1 MQMKKIEG
9 ITTICNY
16 MDNVN
21 FRMLERIEKDL
32 ASKTLELMERKKLKP
47 NNYKIE
53 IKAEDDGRVDF
64 SIIENSKKII
74 DCERA
79 NSATIEKIEA
89 LFGQREREVAENKNI
104 FELFQETVAK
114 NFEALK
120 NYNSTVPFI
129 NSNNETIGII
139 KGGKVPTLVL
149 DKEKIN
155 TIKELQNNNA
165 DNSIAAKL
173 VEFSEKQILTE
184 NPVLKFDITSN
195 EIQSET
201 VRNDEGFGIIKIN
214 NQMFENNAN
223 WKKYCFRSL

>member
-32 ASKTLELMERKKLKP
+32 ASRTLELMERKKLKP
-47 NNYKIE
+47 NDYKIE
-53 IKAEDDGRVDF
+53 IKAENNGKVDF

-74 DCERA
+74 ECENA
-79 NSATIEKIEA
+79 NSTTIERIEA
-89 LFGQREREVAENKNI
+89 LFGQREREITENKNI

-114 NFEALK
+114 NFDALK
-120 NYNSTVPFI
+120 NYNSTIPFS

-139 KGGKVPTLVL
+139 KGGKIPTLVL

-155 TIKELQNNNA
+155 TIKELQNNES

-184 NPVLKFDITSN
+184 NPVLNFDITSN

-214 NQMFENNAN
+214 NQMFENEASGKNIV
-223 WKKYCFRSL
+223 LDL

>member
-1 MQMKKIEG
+1 MKNIISYDES
-9 ITTICNY
+9 
-16 MDNVN
+16 
-21 FRMLERIEKDL
+21 LE
-32 ASKTLELMERKKLKP
+32 
-47 NNYKIE
+47 
-53 IKAEDDGRVDF
+53 F
-64 SIIENSKKII
+64 
-74 DCERA
+74 
-79 NSATIEKIEA
+79 
-89 LFGQREREVAENKNI
+89 KNI
-104 FELFQETVAK
+104 FELFQKTVAK

-155 TIKELQNNNA
+155 TIKELQNNNT
-165 DNSIAAKL
+165 DNSIVAKL

-201 VRNDEGFGIIKIN
+201 VRNDEGFGIIRIN
-214 NQMFENNAN
+214 NQMFENNATGKN
-223 WKKYCFRSL
+223 IVLDLYNAGKKYNNRVDFK